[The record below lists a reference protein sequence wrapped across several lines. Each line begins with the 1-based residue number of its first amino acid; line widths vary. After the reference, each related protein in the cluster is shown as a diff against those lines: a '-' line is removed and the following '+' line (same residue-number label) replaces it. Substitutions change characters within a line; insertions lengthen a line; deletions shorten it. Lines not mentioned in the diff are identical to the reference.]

1 MEVIRVKNS
10 LDTDVIRRS
19 YEFKDIRALGL
30 NDEDDKVKRLE
41 GHPAVFNSSTSIGGW
56 YDEIIERGAFD
67 GCDFTD
73 VPFFVNHDTSKIPLA
88 RSRRNNSNST
98 MELKIDNVGLYMR
111 ADIDTENNQEARQLY
126 SSIQRGDITG
136 MSFCFRVKEQKW
148 ENLDTPTPTRRIIK
162 ISKVYEVSAVNDPAY
177 EDTDINARDKVA
189 LDNAKLT
196 LDNVRTQELDNSE
209 ALEIEKLKFQILMK
223 G

>member
-1 MEVIRVKNS
+1 
-10 LDTDVIRRS
+10 
-19 YEFKDIRALGL
+19 
-30 NDEDDKVKRLE
+30 
-41 GHPAVFNSSTSIGGW
+41 
-56 YDEIIERGAFD
+56 
-67 GCDFTD
+67 
-73 VPFFVNHDTSKIPLA
+73 
-88 RSRRNNSNST
+88 